1 MDQFR
6 LTQNRYSVKNN
17 DGTLEYRIDITCNI
31 VSDSSDPVILTPDVF
46 VYNVDN
52 TLQADVSSGGSIDG
66 SFIRVATVADL
77 DSLLTSRE
85 SALSSNATEYR
96 ARVLQLSMPDLETAT
111 NAIPVIVDRI
121 NALVD
126 TYISY
131 QRNFYSVTATEY
143 LLPQSTDSSV
153 VSTYTNAYR
162 NSISA
167 RQAAEVERD
176 SLQSEYQSLQ
186 VKNEIANSYVQEL
199 SSYINSLSP
208 HISKLKELN
217 SEVNADPSVGV
228 STKQGLGEV
237 TFLLGSMLN
246 LVSAIR
252 DNRGI
257 AYSSTYAQEANSLS
271 QLNNKQDEVASLEA
285 AEAQALNDLATYCPQ
300 VDPTLVS

>member
-1 MDQFR
+1 MDQFK

-17 DGTLEYRIDITCNI
+17 DGTLEYRIDITCS
-31 VSDSSDPVILTPDVF
+31 VVPDTSDPVILTPDVF

-66 SFIRVATVADL
+66 SFTRVATVADL
-77 DSLLTSRE
+77 DSLLASRE

-153 VSTYTNAYR
+153 VATYTNAYR

-199 SSYINSLSP
+199 SSYVNSFSP
-208 HISKLKELN
+208 HVSRLKELN
-217 SEVNADPSVGV
+217 SEINAEPSVGV

-246 LVSAIR
+246 LVTAIR
-252 DNRGI
+252 DHRG
-257 AYSSTYAQEANSLS
+257 ASYSSTYAQEAESLS
-271 QLNNKQDEVASLEA
+271 QLNNKQDEVSALEA
-285 AEAQALNDLATYCPQ
+285 AESQALNDLATYCPQ